1 MIFQPQVFAVVPP
14 VVAPADDD
22 PVQAYAAMDEAV
34 VALSTSTELGSA
46 ILPCQQPCIEV
57 TVTDEEHLPLANMP
71 YRLLLEETVLAEG
84 TLDDTG
90 FVSVPEQE
98 LPPGDWNIEI
108 TLQRNESTQAVERAD
123 ILLTAAAPVAE
134 DDADDEGEVE
144 AVRWLPFEEAPWS
157 WD

>member
-1 MIFQPQVFAVVPP
+1 LKFEPQVFAVVPP

-22 PVQAYAAMDEAV
+22 ALASYAAMDEL
-34 VALSTSTELGSA
+34 LSTLSSSTELGSP

-57 TVTDEEHLPLANMP
+57 TVTDEEHLPLSAVP
-71 YRLLLEETVLAEG
+71 YRLLLEEAVLAEG

-90 FVSVPEQE
+90 FVSIPEQE

-108 TLQRNESTQAVERAD
+108 SLQRNESTWVVERAD
-123 ILLTAAAPVAE
+123 IHLIQALPVADE
-134 DDADDEGEVE
+134 EEGEAPIE
-144 AVRWLPFEEAPWS
+144 TRRWLPFMDAPYD